1 MSKERARL
9 PEVASVE
16 GAWMQAS
23 TPAAAVTSRGG
34 AAGETDWQHYFS
46 AVRRRKWTV
55 IAITLLGTA
64 LGLFASG
71 LLRPP
76 YSATALLWLET
87 KDRAAAA
94 RQPRSGPR
102 ADERVDP

>member
-34 AAGETDWQHYFS
+34 AAGETDWQHYFG

-55 IAITLLGTA
+55 IAITVLGTA

-76 YSATALLWLET
+76 YSATALLWFET
-87 KDRAAAA
+87 KDREI
-94 RQPRSGPR
+94 GR
-102 ADERVDP
+102 ASCRERV